1 MVKRRESSASH
12 KKVFVETFDGR
23 TLPGYIAPAH
33 MDGPDGLELMNVNG
47 EVERVELERVRAVY
61 FVNDFEQ
68 RFLPS
73 RKSFLSRPK
82 LDGLWVRVK
91 YRDEDTLEGGVSND
105 LLALL
110 DRGVHLIPPDPG
122 TNCGSF
128 PASATSADRCAPAE
142 SPIRPIRSG
151 SRRYCPALARMNST
165 ASLTSRTASG

>member
-1 MVKRRESSASH
+1 MDLKDIQNLTKRRESSGSH

-23 TLPGYIAPAH
+23 TLPGYVTPAL
-33 MDGPDGLELMNVNG
+33 MDRPEGLELMSLNG
-47 EVERVELERVRAVY
+47 EVAQVDLEHVRAVY

-68 RFLPS
+68 KFLPA

-91 YRDEDTLEGGVSND
+91 YRDDDTLEGVVSND

-122 TNCGSF
+122 TNCTRMF
-128 PASATSADRCAPAE
+128 IPRPAIAEMTVLGVVGIARRTPAKRVAE
-142 SPIRPIRSG
+142 PQPT
-151 SRRYCPALARMNST
+151 LFNE
-165 ASLTSRTASG
+165 

>member
-1 MVKRRESSASH
+1 MDLGERGLSKRRESSASH

-23 TLPGYIAPAH
+23 TLPGYVTPAH
-33 MDGPDGLELMNVNG
+33 LDRPEGLELLNVNG
-47 EVERVELERVRAVY
+47 EVEQVEPERVRAVY

-68 RFLPS
+68 KFLPA

-91 YRDEDTLEGGVSND
+91 YRDEDTLEGVVAND

-122 TNCGSF
+122 TNCTRIF
-128 PASATSADRCAPAE
+128 IPRPAIAE
-142 SPIRPIRSG
+142 LTVLGVVGI
-151 SRRYCPALARMNST
+151 AR
-165 ASLTSRTASG
+165 RTAARRPPTPQPTLFNE